1 MNRLI
6 SSAISA
12 AFLSGLVSMS
22 WADRP
27 DGEPTCSFT
36 GGAFYSSNNT
46 LYLESFSSDGAAIS
60 VTSEQSQCVKDA
72 TKNKTPFKVIV
83 ERNTALTN
91 NSTLVLPVKG
101 YQLAGT
107 SQSCMGFLEPSQMS
121 YNESTQTW
129 RLEVNSK
136 TNDVD
141 NNHGVILSVD
151 TSKTGCKA
159 LKEIELTATS
169 LESLS
174 TSDFIRNVHDSHSNN
189 GSNWYLVGAYV
200 YKSWDENPNNE
211 GTIYGYAAKKKGTVS
226 AGQFVKIGGGAYI
239 PPLRLYLR
247 LSSSAPQAIRSN
259 VPMVLKKEA
268 AAETF
273 KIPETIDVV
282 IVDKKDNTTNLKRLN
297 SGVRELRTVDSWY
310 DLKGRKLKGKP
321 ANKGMFVGKTRFQKQ

>member
-12 AFLSGLVSMS
+12 VFISGLVSMS
-22 WADRP
+22 WAERP
-27 DGEPTCSFT
+27 SGNASCSFT

-46 LYLESFSSDGAAIS
+46 LYLESFSAAGAAVS
-60 VTSEQSQCVKDA
+60 VTSEQSQCVNNAA
-72 TKNKTPFKVIV
+72 TTPFNVIV

-101 YQLAGT
+101 YQLTGT
-107 SQSCMGFLEPSQMS
+107 SKNCMGFLEPSRMS
-121 YNESTQTW
+121 YNTSTQTW

-136 TNDVD
+136 TNAVD
-141 NNHGVILSVD
+141 NNFGVILSVD

-159 LKEIELTATS
+159 LKEIELTASS
-169 LESLS
+169 LEILS
-174 TSDFIRNVHDSHSNN
+174 TSDFIRNVHDSHNNN
-189 GSNWYLVGAYV
+189 GSNWDLVGAYA

-247 LSSSAPQAIRSN
+247 FRSSAQAIRSN

-321 ANKGMFVGKTRFQKQ
+321 ANKGMFVGKTKFQKQ

>member
-12 AFLSGLVSMS
+12 VFISGLVSMS
-22 WADRP
+22 WAERP
-27 DGEPTCSFT
+27 SGNASCSFT

-46 LYLESFSSDGAAIS
+46 LYLESFSAAGAAVS
-60 VTSEQSQCVKDA
+60 VTQAQAQCVKDA

-107 SQSCMGFLEPSQMS
+107 SKNCMGFLEPSQMS
-121 YNESTQTW
+121 YNTSTQTW
-129 RLEVNSK
+129 RLEVNPRS
-136 TNDVD
+136 NPVD
-141 NNHGVILSVD
+141 QNFGVILSVD

-169 LESLS
+169 LESLDI
-174 TSDFIRNVHDSHSNN
+174 SDYSRDVYDGKYHTADY
-189 GSNWYLVGAYV
+189 WDLVGAYV

-321 ANKGMFVGKTRFQKQ
+321 ANKGMFVGKTKFQKQ

>member
-36 GGAFYSSNNT
+36 GGAFYSSTNT
-46 LYLESFSSDGAAIS
+46 LYLESFSADGAAVS
-60 VTSEQSQCVKDA
+60 VTQAQAQCVNNAA
-72 TKNKTPFKVIV
+72 TKSFKVIV

-107 SQSCMGFLEPSQMS
+107 SKNCMGFLEPSQMS
-121 YNESTQTW
+121 YNKSTQTW

-136 TNDVD
+136 TNAVD
-141 NNHGVILSVD
+141 QNFGVIVSVD

-169 LESLS
+169 LEILS
-174 TSDFIRNVHDSHSNN
+174 TSDFIRNIHDSYSNN
-189 GSNWYLVGAYV
+189 GSNWDLMGAYA
-200 YKSWDENPNNE
+200 YKSWNENPNNE
-211 GTIYGYAAKKKGTVS
+211 GTIYGYAAKSKGTVS

-247 LSSSAPQAIRSN
+247 LRSSAPQGIRSN

-282 IVDKKDNTTNLKRLN
+282 IVDKKDGTTNLKRLN

-321 ANKGMFVGKTRFQKQ
+321 ANKGMFVGKTKFQKQ

>member
-27 DGEPTCSFT
+27 SGNPSCSFT
-36 GGAFYSSNNT
+36 GGAFYSSTNT
-46 LYLESFSSDGAAIS
+46 LYLESFSAAGAAVS
-60 VTSEQSQCVKDA
+60 VTQAQAQCV
-72 TKNKTPFKVIV
+72 NKAAATPFKVIV

-107 SQSCMGFLEPSQMS
+107 SKNCMGFLEPSQMS

-136 TNDVD
+136 TNAVD
-141 NNHGVILSVD
+141 NNFGVIVSVD

-169 LESLS
+169 LETLS
-174 TSDFIRNVHDSHSNN
+174 TSDFIRNIHDSYHDN
-189 GSNWYLVGAYV
+189 GSNWDLMGAYA
-200 YKSWDENPNNE
+200 YKSWNENPNDE
-211 GTIYGYAAKKKGTVS
+211 GTIYGYAAKSKGTVS
-226 AGQFVKIGGGAYI
+226 AGQFVKVGGGAYI

-247 LSSSAPQAIRSN
+247 LRSSAQTIRSN

-282 IVDKKDNTTNLKRLN
+282 IVDKKDGTTNLKRLN

-310 DLKGRKLKGKP
+310 DLKGRKLKDKP
-321 ANKGMFVGKTRFQKQ
+321 ANKGMFVGKTKFQKQ

>member
-36 GGAFYSSNNT
+36 GGAFYSSTNT
-46 LYLESFSSDGAAIS
+46 LYLESFNATDAAVS

-72 TKNKTPFKVIV
+72 TKNKTPFNVIV

-107 SQSCMGFLEPSQMS
+107 SKNCMGFLEPSQMS
-121 YNESTQTW
+121 YNTSTQTW
-129 RLEVNSK
+129 RLEVNPKS
-136 TNDVD
+136 NAVD

-169 LESLS
+169 LEILS
-174 TSDFIRNVHDSHSNN
+174 ASDYSRDVFDSKNHTADY
-189 GSNWYLVGAYV
+189 WDLVGAYV
-200 YKSWDENPNNE
+200 YKSWDENPNDE

-297 SGVRELRTVDSWY
+297 SGARELRTVDSWY

-321 ANKGMFVGKTRFQKQ
+321 ANKGMFVGKTKFQKQ

>member
-12 AFLSGLVSMS
+12 VFISGLVSMS

-46 LYLESFSSDGAAIS
+46 LYLESFSSAGAAIS
-60 VTSEQSQCVKDA
+60 VTQAQAQCVKDA

-107 SQSCMGFLEPSQMS
+107 SKNCMGFLEPSQMS
-121 YNESTQTW
+121 YNTSTKTW
-129 RLEVNSK
+129 RLEVNPRS
-136 TNDVD
+136 NAVD
-141 NNHGVILSVD
+141 QNFGVIVSVD

-169 LESLS
+169 LESLDI
-174 TSDFIRNVHDSHSNN
+174 SDYSRDVYDSKNHTADY
-189 GSNWYLVGAYV
+189 WDLVGAYV
-200 YKSWDENPNNE
+200 YKSWDENPNKE

-268 AAETF
+268 TAETF

-282 IVDKKDNTTNLKRLN
+282 IVDKKGGTTNLKRLN

-321 ANKGMFVGKTRFQKQ
+321 ANKGMFVGKTKFQKQ

>member
-22 WADRP
+22 WAERP
-27 DGEPTCSFT
+27 SGNASCSFT

-46 LYLESFSSDGAAIS
+46 LYLESFSSAGAAIS
-60 VTSEQSQCVKDA
+60 VTQAQAQCVKKA
-72 TKNKTPFKVIV
+72 AATPFKVIV

-107 SQSCMGFLEPSQMS
+107 SKNCMGFLEPSRMS
-121 YNESTQTW
+121 YNESTKTW

-136 TNDVD
+136 TNAVD
-141 NNHGVILSVD
+141 NNFGVIVSVD

-169 LESLS
+169 LESLDI
-174 TSDFIRNVHDSHSNN
+174 SDYSRDVYDGKYHTADY
-189 GSNWYLVGAYV
+189 WDLVGAYV
-200 YKSWDENPNNE
+200 YKSWDENPNKE

-247 LSSSAPQAIRSN
+247 LSSSAPQGIRSN

-321 ANKGMFVGKTRFQKQ
+321 ANKGMFVGKTKFQKQ

>member
-22 WADRP
+22 WAERP
-27 DGEPTCSFT
+27 SGNASCSFT
-36 GGAFYSSNNT
+36 GGAYYSSTNT
-46 LYLESFSSDGAAIS
+46 LYLESFSAAGAAVS
-60 VTSEQSQCVKDA
+60 VTQAQAECVNKA
-72 TKNKTPFKVIV
+72 ALTKPFNVIV

-321 ANKGMFVGKTRFQKQ
+321 ANKGMFVGKTKFQKQ